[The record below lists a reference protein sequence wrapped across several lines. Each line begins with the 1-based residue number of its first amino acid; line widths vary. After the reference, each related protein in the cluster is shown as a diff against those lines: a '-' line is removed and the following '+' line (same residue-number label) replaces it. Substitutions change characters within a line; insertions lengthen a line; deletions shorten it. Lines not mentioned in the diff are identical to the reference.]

1 MSKSKQFL
9 QRAQETQQER
19 RVETESDKESLM
31 HQTKTKVLKHHHVNE
46 GQFIPS
52 PPIQNV

>member
-9 QRAQETQQER
+9 QRAQETQQEH